1 MVLFFRGL
9 EAIPLSVDLWLAY
22 LELYHKMY
30 NTHEN
35 FPQLFRAQCEKA
47 VATAGL
53 DYRYSSNW
61 DCNASNDFLTCRV
74 PDPDPH

>member
-1 MVLFFRGL
+1 MLLFIRGL

-53 DYRYSSNW
+53 DYRYSSN
-61 DCNASNDFLTCRV
+61 
-74 PDPDPH
+74 

>member
-1 MVLFFRGL
+1 MQLFFRGL

-53 DYRYSSNW
+53 DYRYSSN
-61 DCNASNDFLTCRV
+61 
-74 PDPDPH
+74 

>member
-1 MVLFFRGL
+1 MLLFIRGL

-30 NTHEN
+30 NSHEN

-53 DYRYSSNW
+53 DYRYLL
-61 DCNASNDFLTCRV
+61 FKQLGLQLIE
-74 PDPDPH
+74 